1 MNSLFET
8 SQRCR
13 LLDIL
18 WDTVINICYKEE
30 ERLSVNFG
38 GYIFTYP
45 DGIGTTTCISTM
57 YVTS

>member
-1 MNSLFET
+1 MNRLFET

-30 ERLSVNFG
+30 ERFSVNFG

-45 DGIGTTTCISTM
+45 DGIVSTTCISTM